1 MGFNLEFFFEELL
14 ESLAAMPSTDCS
26 EAIGIL
32 EEYVKEQRKYAVE
45 CGMLPEEG
53 E

>member
-1 MGFNLEFFFEELL
+1 MGFNLEAFFEELL
-14 ESLAAMPSTDCS
+14 ESLAAMPLAGCS

-45 CGMLPEEG
+45 CGMLPVEEQ
-53 E
+53 